1 MESRVEGS
9 TTAGEAPGVTADKV
23 VNELKALIHR
33 AEQQAAERAKAADR
47 LVRAHPYETVG
58 LAFGIGLLAGIL
70 IRRK

>member
-33 AEQQAAERAKAADR
+33 AEQQAAEREQLRR
-47 LVRAHPYETVG
+47 LLFG
-58 LAFGIGLLAGIL
+58 LQ
-70 IRRK
+70 RRRG